1 MTAGGEDARIIAMR
15 AGGYLK
21 LLALGAVLAVCGGTP
36 AAAADRQAAKAGPAF
51 EQNRRLGRGVNVL
64 GYDPI
69 WQDRSKGR
77 FQERYF
83 RLIKE
88 AGFSHVRINLFPFR
102 DGTRRVPDTIAPQ
115 WFETL
120 DWAVRQA
127 RANGLMVILDLH
139 EYEAMGADPAGNR
152 GRLLACWRQIARHCR
167 DLPDQVLFEALN
179 EPCNKLTPELW
190 NPLLR
195 EVLAVIRRSNPRRTV
210 IVGPGSWNSIDALS
224 KLDLP
229 EDDRNLIVTV
239 HYYSPFQ
246 FTHQGTSW
254 TGMKDKTGVAWNGTD
269 AEKQAVV
276 NDLARADAWARRH
289 GRPVYLGEFGAF
301 EKADMDSRARWA
313 GCVAREAQRL
323 GWSWAW
329 WQFEGNFAAYD
340 TKRDAWVGPI
350 RQALLP

>member
-1 MTAGGEDARIIAMR
+1 M
-15 AGGYLK
+15 
-21 LLALGAVLAVCGGTP
+21 
-36 AAAADRQAAKAGPAF
+36 
-51 EQNRRLGRGVNVL
+51 GRGVNVL